1 MVIQRLAL
9 AVGVLSLLGVVGCGA
24 AGQVGASSGPPS
36 ATPGAAAAAQASRA
50 GGSGPLAGTVIGVNG
65 STLTLKEARGGQTIT
80 VHLTGST
87 AVYRQRELS
96 VAEITAGQP
105 IRAVGVEENDALQ
118 ARQVQIGS
126 GPARGGFAG
135 PTGPRRTPVGN
146 QRGQVGGAVVVGQ
159 VDSVS
164 GNTVSVRTA
173 DGSLRRVVLVPNVR
187 ISTETPARVSDL
199 VPGAAV
205 VVVGPRAGGTI
216 TASAVIIGSGE
227 SGGA

>member
-1 MVIQRLAL
+1 MIQRMAL
-9 AVGVLSLLGVVGCGA
+9 AAGMLFLLGVVGCGA
-24 AGQVGASSGPPS
+24 AGQAGASSGPPP

-50 GGSGPLAGTVIGVNG
+50 GGSGPLAGTVVSVND
-65 STLTLKEARGGQTIT
+65 STLTLKEARGGPVIT
-80 VHLTGST
+80 VRLTGST

-96 VAEITAGQP
+96 VAEVAAGEP
-105 IRAVGVEENDALQ
+105 IRAVGVEENGVLQ

-135 PTGPRRTPVGN
+135 PAGPRRTPVGD
-146 QRGQVGGAVVVGQ
+146 QRGPAGFAVVVGR

-164 GNTVSVRTA
+164 GNTISVRTA
-173 DGSLRRVVLVPNVR
+173 DGSLRRVVLAPNGR